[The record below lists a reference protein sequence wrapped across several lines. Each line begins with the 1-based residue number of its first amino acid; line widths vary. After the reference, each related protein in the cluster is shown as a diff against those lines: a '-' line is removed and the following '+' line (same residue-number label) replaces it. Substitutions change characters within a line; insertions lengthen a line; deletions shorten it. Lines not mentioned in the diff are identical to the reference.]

1 MTTQIQII
9 LVLPEAP
16 DAASNKRVHRPEP
29 AQQIPQKSGQ
39 WPVTQP
45 IPDAAVSRALDTARR
60 EIARS
65 RPEIERF
72 LRGGAL

>member
-1 MTTQIQII
+1 MTPAQII

-29 AQQIPQKSGQ
+29 AQPAPQRHGQ
-39 WPVTQP
+39 WPLNQQP
-45 IPDAAVSRALDTARR
+45 PNAEMRRQLDAARR
-60 EIARS
+60 EIAS
-65 RPEIERF
+65 GGSEISRF